1 MTTFSPTPTYYQVT
15 WTNNSPT
22 DYSSLTGTQAGGLD
36 SISSASYNKTI
47 STTGTIAI
55 TTTLLGAGDTIV
67 INGYTI
73 TFAAADVMNDI
84 IRKINAWS
92 HLTDVVADQRI
103 ETTYLTLANAPGY
116 EGQGFYIQ
124 EGNSDVLEDLG
135 LTPGEYKKYPTMVGS
150 AYSTVGTGDNV
161 TINGYNLVFTTGAV
175 ASAASQLNAVT
186 AYTGIT
192 AAVAAARL
200 QLSSASGSQP
210 WAINSGNA
218 VAKLGLTTGN
228 QIGFGPATLAQSQ
241 ANELGN
247 MRWRQVI
254 NELERFSTPSFVGN
268 VAISGNFIG
277 NVTPTTFSF
286 TVGYD
291 HPDQVITV
299 GRTTEPDTGTTFIGE
314 LAVKRAVAR
323 AMSSSMNSNR
333 MVFDPILT
341 TYGSYTA
348 QVYSPKI
355 QNLTA
360 AGIDTVT
367 NIVTIEN
374 NISVVQI
381 SGI

>member
-1 MTTFSPTPTYYQVT
+1 MTTFSLTPTYYQVT

-22 DYSSLTGTQAGGLD
+22 NYSTLTGTQAGGLD
-36 SISSASYNKTI
+36 SISSASYNRTI
-47 STTGTIAI
+47 ITTGNLAI
-55 TTTLLGAGDTIV
+55 TTTLLGAGDTII

-92 HLTDVVADQRI
+92 HLTHVVADQRI

-116 EGQGFYIQ
+116 EGYPFYIQ
-124 EGNSDVLEDLG
+124 EGNSDALEDIG
-135 LTPGEYKKYPTMVGS
+135 LTAGEYTQYPTMVGS

-161 TINGYNLVFTTGAV
+161 TINGYNFVFTSGSV
-175 ASAASQLNAVT
+175 ASAATQLNTVS
-186 AYTGIT
+186 AYTGVS
-192 AAVAAARL
+192 ASVAAARL
-200 QLSSASGSQP
+200 QLSSASGHQP
-210 WAINSGNA
+210 WTINSGNA
-218 VAKLGLTTGN
+218 VAKLGLTIGN
-228 QIGFGPATLAQSQ
+228 QIGFGPITLSQSQ

-254 NELERFSTPSFVGN
+254 NEIESFSTPSFVGN

-277 NVTPTTFSF
+277 NATPTTFSF

-291 HPDQVITV
+291 HPDQIVTV
-299 GRTTEPDTGTTFIGE
+299 GRTTEPDAGTTFIGE

-333 MVFDPILT
+333 MVFDPTLT

-348 QVYSPKI
+348 QAYSPKI

-360 AGIDTVT
+360 TGIDTVT
-367 NIVTIEN
+367 NISIIEN

-381 SGI
+381 